1 MTGRAPHDEAKAR
14 VAVCSADR
22 AWADEAVAA
31 LARAGHAVVGAAPAS
46 GLGGLLEAAPAALLL
61 DADAPGAG
69 ADAVALAAEVS
80 RKRPGCR
87 VFLCSGSPK
96 VDLFRRA
103 VAAGAAGVLRKDRA
117 AEDLGAFWS
126 PGPWEREPAPA
137 AKAPAAPAPQP
148 AQTLVVRQ
156 EVAAVFGPKGGV
168 GKTTLAVNLAACLAA
183 RSEAKLRVVLADF
196 AESGNVNVL
205 LRMLPARTLAD
216 WAAVDGE
223 VDRLTAESLTLPHP
237 AGMRVLP
244 APATIAESL
253 GMEEEVARRA
263 LEALRRHSDMVVVDA
278 GTSLGHPPAAAAL
291 KAATRIYVA
300 VTPDIQALT
309 DLRRAA
315 EAMVGGLDVDPGK
328 VRVVVVM
335 LDRGQAPAPLDEVAE
350 AARPFALAGVALPDD
365 PAVRAA
371 RDRGTLPAVDDP
383 GCPYARAVARLASEL
398 APVREAPGAGGGLLR
413 FLRAGRR

>member
-1 MTGRAPHDEAKAR
+1 MTGPTLLDGGKAR
-14 VAVCSADR
+14 VAICSADR

-31 LARAGHAVVGAAPAS
+31 LARAGHAAVGAAPAS

-61 DADAPGAG
+61 DADSPGAG
-69 ADAVALAAEVS
+69 ADAVALAAKIS
-80 RKRPGCR
+80 RERPGCR
-87 VFLCSGSPK
+87 VFLCSGSPR

-117 AEDLGAFWS
+117 VGDLGAFWS
-126 PGPWEREPAPA
+126 PGPWERDASPAPPAPA
-137 AKAPAAPAPQP
+137 AAPQP

-156 EVAAVFGPKGGV
+156 EVAAVFSPKGGV

-183 RSEAKLRVVLADF
+183 RSEAKLRVILADF

-244 APATIAESL
+244 APASVAESL
-253 GMEEEVARRA
+253 AMTEEVAQRA

-315 EAMVGGLDVDPGK
+315 EAMVGALDIDPGR

-398 APVREAPGAGGGLLR
+398 APVREAPGVGGGWLR
-413 FLRAGRR
+413 LFGWRGGR